1 MTQPEND
8 QTAEQQTTA
17 ENPSVSPRWVDTR
30 KRHPHSEPT
39 PLAFTIGDDCPS
51 PVHVLTVAT
60 WSEAAH
66 NHLRQIAT
74 ALAQAQPRQSL
85 PLVSLRGRL
94 NVADQQLLRF
104 EYDLGLNQRILLWT
118 QTDVP
123 TSRTDMND
131 AVLQWIIND
140 LTTPTILAVAET
152 AVEQLKQLARKK
164 AAVETYQRRTTPF
177 HWGTSL
183 SKTAKAFHS
192 TSYAELADYVALHLE
207 GQCVFPELPG
217 LRRIIGNE
225 LESNQAELMTEPLS
239 PGRNTSFSLVVRIRV
254 FSYPGRS
261 LPIIAIEFTRR
272 TWARELKEQGGTR
285 TISGY
290 AFPHGSTHVLRFTV
304 RKVKQDDGEWNYTP
318 DRDFTP
324 IERRYFATQK
334 LTVATILQEGLA
346 LTQCKLLIG
355 QKHGTGKR
363 GDAHSGVPD
372 LDKMEGFQQITKLAE
387 PLGLR
392 PWHGLTPIATSVKT
406 VQDYGQYWRD
416 RTSTKAEKL
425 EHYTRWLQ
433 EVQASI
439 RACYHDT
446 HHLVIAVQTGFG
458 IEADAQEAEERLQA
472 ILPQSLL
479 ITRIPLPQDVHGPRS
494 QLPGSQLTKS
504 AERAALRIAGWSSFI
519 ESVKYHEQ
527 RSGRKV
533 DGILVLACEW
543 YPDNA
548 HDDRI
553 NKRAGRIALARGV
566 GVPVQYVL
574 PREEFREEADPK
586 VKSGK
591 VKSSEQIEAEIAQEF
606 ETRLMVA
613 WLDLAFKSLGRVR
626 PGKLLDEIHTIY
638 ADPTLGMVPDRVLAL
653 GVIRRNST
661 RTIANEPAFLPYAI
675 ELDIEQGTCSASI
688 AYEDPATHLLTWFD
702 TLPLPQ
708 ALVRLASL
716 GTVQLASAKKDRQK
730 ILAERTQEFFKNQLV
745 DFSKRSLHPIIIV
758 DANTSRSAW
767 SWLQDK
773 DIDPTNVHLAGGFNA
788 QVAWSHARLVRI
800 RTDNSPK
807 VLWDQEY
814 SGNTSDTDE
823 TICYHAP
830 RWAEADLFKL
840 NDTVN
845 TSVYLSF
852 GSEIRTGR
860 IKGRSSYREI
870 WGMQQKKD
878 GEKKRFAAT
887 MMQRFDHNWAT
898 PTGVEIVVVRPEHD
912 HPDQIARLIEWL
924 RQCYVH
930 VGPWTSKPAPTF
942 FATVLKEYLPD
953 YAIDDEESEREYEEV
968 ESGEE

>member
-1 MTQPEND
+1 MTQPEHD
-8 QTAEQQTTA
+8 QTVEQQA
-17 ENPSVSPRWVDTR
+17 VSPRWINTR

-39 PLAFTIGDDCPS
+39 PLALTIDHDSPS
-51 PVHVLTVAT
+51 PEQVLTVAQ

-74 ALAQAQPRQSL
+74 ALTEAQPRQSL

-94 NVADQQLLRF
+94 NVADQRLLRF
-104 EYDLGLNQRILLWT
+104 EYDLGLSQRILLWT
-118 QTDVP
+118 QTNVL
-123 TSRTDMND
+123 TSRTDIND
-131 AVLQWIIND
+131 AVLQWSIND
-140 LTTPTILAVAET
+140 LATPTFLALAGN
-152 AVEQLKQLARKK
+152 AIEQLKQLARKK
-164 AAVETYQRRTTPF
+164 AAVETNPRQTTPF

-183 SKTAKAFHS
+183 SKTAKALHP
-192 TSYAELADYVALHLE
+192 TSYADLADYVALHLE

-217 LRRIIGNE
+217 LRRIVGNE

-239 PGRNTSFSLVVRIRV
+239 SGRNTAFSLVVRIRV
-254 FSYPGRS
+254 VSYPGRS
-261 LPIIAIEFTRR
+261 LPIIVIEFTRR

-285 TISGY
+285 TVSGY
-290 AFPHGSTHVLRFTV
+290 AFLDGSTRVLRFTV
-304 RKVKQDDGEWNYTP
+304 RKRKQDDGKWVYTP

-324 IERRYFATQK
+324 IERRYFAGQK
-334 LTVATILQEGLA
+334 MTVATILQEGLA
-346 LTQCKLLIG
+346 LTPCRLLIG

-363 GDAHSGVPD
+363 GNGHSGVPD
-372 LDKMEGFQQITKLAE
+372 FDKMEAFGQITKFVE

-392 PWHGLTPIATSVKT
+392 PWHGLTPIATSSRA

-416 RTSTKAEKL
+416 RTSTKAEEL
-425 EHYTRWLQ
+425 ADYERWL
-433 EVQASI
+433 EEIQASI
-439 RACYHDT
+439 RACYHET
-446 HHLVIAVQTGFG
+446 HHVVIAVQTGFG
-458 IEADAQEAEERLQA
+458 IEADAQEAEKRLQA
-472 ILPQSLL
+472 ILPHSLL

-494 QLPGSQLTKS
+494 RLPGSQLVKP
-504 AERAALRIAGWSSFI
+504 AERAALRVAAWSPFI
-519 ESVKYHEQ
+519 ESVKYYEQ
-527 RSGRKV
+527 QSGRKV
-533 DGILVLACEW
+533 DGILVLAREW

-574 PREEFREEADPK
+574 PREEFREETNPK
-586 VKSGK
+586 SRSEK
-591 VKSSEQIEAEIAQEF
+591 VKSSEQIEAEIGQEF

-626 PGKLLDEIHTIY
+626 PGKLLNELHTIY
-638 ADPTLGMVPDRVLAL
+638 VDATLGTVPDRVLAL

-688 AYEDPATHLLTWFD
+688 AYEDPASHLLTWSD

-708 ALVRLASL
+708 VLVRLASL

-730 ILAERTQEFFKNQLV
+730 ILAERTQEFFKNRLV
-745 DFSKRSLHPIIIV
+745 DFSKRSLHPIIII

-767 SWLQDK
+767 PWLQDK
-773 DIDPTNVHLAGGFNA
+773 DIDPANVHLAGGFNA

-814 SGNTSDTDE
+814 SGNTNDTDE
-823 TICYHAP
+823 TIRYHAP
-830 RWAEADLFKL
+830 GWAEADLFKL

-870 WGMQQKKD
+870 PGMQQKKD

-898 PTGVEIVVVRPEHD
+898 PTGVEIMVVRPEHD
-912 HPDQIARLIEWL
+912 HPDQIARFIEWL

-930 VGPWTSKPAPTF
+930 IGPWTSKPAPTF
-942 FATVLKEYLPD
+942 FATILKEYLPD
-953 YAIDDEESEREYEEV
+953 YAIDDEESEREHEEI